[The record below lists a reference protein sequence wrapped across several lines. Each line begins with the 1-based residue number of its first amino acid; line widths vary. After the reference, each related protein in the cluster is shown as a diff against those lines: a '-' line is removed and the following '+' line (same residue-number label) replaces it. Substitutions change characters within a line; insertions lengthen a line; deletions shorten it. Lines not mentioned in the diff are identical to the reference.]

1 MVPGGSGKLWG
12 RSEAKNLRR
21 DLKRSPPTSNRMEA
35 NDRKNTEGE
44 NSISV
49 ALFFSFLCVSS
60 EETGVGKT
68 SEEEE
73 VFIGGI
79 E

>member
-1 MVPGGSGKLWG
+1 
-12 RSEAKNLRR
+12 
-21 DLKRSPPTSNRMEA
+21 MEA

-60 EETGVGKT
+60 EETCVGKT